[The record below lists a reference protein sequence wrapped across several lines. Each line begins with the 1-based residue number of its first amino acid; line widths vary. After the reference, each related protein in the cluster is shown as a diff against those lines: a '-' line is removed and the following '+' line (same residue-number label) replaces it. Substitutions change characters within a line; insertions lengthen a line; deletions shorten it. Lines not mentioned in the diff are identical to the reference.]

1 MFHKKRFFSCKY
13 SMNKDKRQ
21 VKAIISC
28 FCAVVFLFPL
38 ITPAE
43 TITIPDVNL
52 RAAIEEALGKT
63 SGATI
68 TADDMASLKVL
79 QADDS
84 GISDLTGL
92 DSASRLRTLLLNH
105 NTITDLSPLSGLTQ
119 LRHLKLNHNL
129 TLSDLSPL
137 SSLPNLDV
145 LHTEVNTIS
154 DLLPLTE
161 LFSLHEL
168 RLGGN
173 IIEDLSPIAGLHNL
187 RNISIGNNLIT
198 DLTPLKDL
206 KKLEWIVMSGN
217 PPADLT
223 PLSGLLSLRS
233 IHSWGTPILDL
244 APLKDLPK
252 LRVLDICG
260 GDITDISALAEMTTL
275 TEIYLVGNDIT
286 DISALASLT
295 NLTRLNLNENEI
307 VDISPVVNLRN
318 LRWFSF
324 LDNAVSDTSVID
336 ALSERGVVLV
346 YHNNPV
352 FPSGGAK
359 IVGPWLW
366 ILVPGDRI
374 AEGDALSVESD
385 GRGTEQK
392 VATVGASEG
401 KRVGNNVWTADTIAP
416 SGGNNIGEMLKRQGV
431 GHNGIVYGSAT
442 IESPREQQTRMFVG
456 HRDGIRLWLNGEVIY
471 QKNNGHHRQGYHT
484 FISVTLKAGTNVL
497 LVGLDNHHVDQFHA
511 SFGFDVDTDYTV
523 NEPISR
529 DTIPAYDV
537 NEDGQI
543 SILDL
548 ILVGQDYGKSPP
560 VNARADV
567 NGDGRVNIT
576 DIVLVAGHLGE
587 ITGIPAAPELLTH
600 NSLSSTQ
607 LSFWIKTAETEDDGS
622 LVFRQGIANL
632 QRLLT
637 PLPPQQTTLLAN
649 YPNPFNPETWIPYQ
663 LAAAADVTLTIY
675 AVDGERVRTLAL
687 GHQAA
692 GIYQTQKRAAYWDGK
707 NELGEPVASGLYFYT
722 LTADDFTA
730 TRRMLILK

>member
-1 MFHKKRFFSCKY
+1 MKY
-13 SMNKDKRQ
+13 VLMVLVIILFCIPSLSAQ
-21 VKAIISC
+21 VID
-28 FCAVVFLFPL
+28 
-38 ITPAE
+38 
-43 TITIPDVNL
+43 IPDENL
-52 RAAIEEALGKT
+52 RSAITETLGKT
-63 SGATI
+63 PGTPI
-68 TADDMASLKVL
+68 TALEMGALKVL
-79 QADDS
+79 RANDR

-92 DSASRLRTLLLNH
+92 ETASRLQELHLNR
-105 NTITDLSPLSGLTQ
+105 NTINDLSPLSGLKKLYQ
-119 LRHLKLNHNL
+119 LDLNHNV

-137 SSLPNLDV
+137 SSISNLNV
-145 LHTEVNTIS
+145 LNIEHNTIS
-154 DLLPLTE
+154 DLSPLSKLTT
-161 LFSLHEL
+161 LHHI
-168 RLGGN
+168 RLAGN
-173 IIEDLSPIAGLHNL
+173 IISDLSPVAGLHNL
-187 RNISIGNNLIT
+187 RALAIGDNLIT

-206 KKLEWIVMSGN
+206 KKLEWINMSGN

-233 IHSWGTPILDL
+233 IHSWGTPIFDL
-244 APLKDLPK
+244 SPLADLPK

-260 GDITDISALAEMTTL
+260 GEISDISALAEMTTL

-286 DISALASLT
+286 DISSLASLT
-295 NLTRLNLNENEI
+295 NLTRLNLSENEI
-307 VDISPVVNLRN
+307 VDISPVVGLEN

-324 LDNAVSDTSVID
+324 LDNAVSDTSLID

-385 GRGTEQK
+385 GRGTERK

-431 GHNGIVYGSAT
+431 GNNGIVYGSAT

-456 HRDGIRLWLNGEVIY
+456 HRDGIRLYLNGEVVY
-471 QKNNGHHRQGYHT
+471 QKNSGNHRQGYHT
-484 FISVTLKAGTNVL
+484 FFPVTLKAGTNVL
-497 LVGLDNHHVDQFHA
+497 LVSLDNHPNHVNQWHA

-529 DTIPAYDV
+529 DKIPAYDV

-548 ILVGQDYGKSPP
+548 ILVGQYFGKSNPSNP
-560 VNARADV
+560 RADV
-567 NGDGRVNIT
+567 NDDGRVNIT
-576 DIVLVAGHLGE
+576 DIILVAGHLGE
-587 ITGIPAAPELLTH
+587 ITGIPDAPELLSH
-600 NSLSSTQ
+600 KGLSPTKV
-607 LSFWIKTAETEDDGS
+607 SFWIKTAQSENDGS
-622 LVFRQGIANL
+622 LAFRQGIATL

-637 PLPPQQTTLLAN
+637 TLTPQQTALLAN

-663 LAAAADVTLTIY
+663 LAAAADVTLTIS
-675 AVDGERVRTLAL
+675 AVDGGVVRTLSL
-687 GHQAA
+687 GQQPA
-692 GIYQTQKRAAYWDGK
+692 GLYQSRSRAVHWDGR
-707 NELGEPVASGLYFYT
+707 NTFGELVASGVYFYT
-722 LTADDFTA
+722 LTAGDFSA
-730 TRRMLILK
+730 TRKMLIMK

>member
-1 MFHKKRFFSCKY
+1 
-13 SMNKDKRQ
+13 MNFIC
-21 VKAIISC
+21 VLM
-28 FCAVVFLFPL
+28 AVVLLFFCIPL
-38 ITPAE
+38 LSAQVID
-43 TITIPDVNL
+43 IPDENL
-52 RAAIEEALGKT
+52 RAAITETLGKT
-63 SGATI
+63 PGTPI
-68 TADDMASLKVL
+68 TLLEMDSLKVL
-79 QADDS
+79 RADDS
-84 GISDLTGL
+84 GISNLTGL
-92 DSASRLRTLLLNH
+92 ESASRLRTLLLNH

-119 LRHLKLNHNL
+119 LHHLKLNHNV

-145 LHTEVNTIS
+145 LHIEDNTIS
-154 DLLPLTE
+154 DLSPLTA

-173 IIEDLSPIAGLHNL
+173 IIEDLSAIAGLHNL
-187 RNISIGNNLIT
+187 RSISIGNNLIT
-198 DLTPLKDL
+198 DLRALKDL
-206 KKLEWIVMSGN
+206 RKLEWIVMSGN

-260 GDITDISALAEMTTL
+260 GDISDISSLAEMTTL

-286 DISALASLT
+286 DISSLASLT
-295 NLTRLNLNENEI
+295 NLTRLNLSENDI
-307 VDISPVVNLRN
+307 VDISPVVGLGN

-324 LDNAVSDTSVID
+324 LDNAVSDTAVID
-336 ALSERGVVLV
+336 NLSEKGVVLV

-352 FPSGGAK
+352 FPRGGTK

-366 ILVPGDRI
+366 VIVPGDRI
-374 AEGDALSVESD
+374 TNGDALSVASD

-401 KRVGNNVWTADTIAP
+401 KRVGNNVWTADSIAP

-431 GHNGIVYGSAT
+431 GNNGIVYGSAT

-471 QKNNGHHRQGYHT
+471 QKNNGNHRQGYHT
-484 FISVTLKAGTNVL
+484 FFTVTLKAGTNVL
-497 LVGLDNHHVDQFHA
+497 LAGLDNHPNHFDQFHA
-511 SFGFDVDTDYTV
+511 SFGFDADTDYTV

-560 VNARADV
+560 VNARSDV

-600 NSLSSTQ
+600 KGLSPTKV
-607 LSFWIKTAETEDDGS
+607 SFWLKTAQAKDDGS
-622 LVFRQGIANL
+622 LAFRQGIAKL
-632 QRLLT
+632 QRLLIT
-637 PLPPQQTTLLAN
+637 LTPQQTALLAN

-663 LAAAADVTLTIY
+663 LAAAAEVFLTIHS
-675 AVDGERVRTLAL
+675 AEGQRVRKLSL
-687 GHQAA
+687 GDKSA
-692 GIYQTQKRAAYWDGK
+692 GIYESKSRAAYWDGK
-707 NELGEPVASGLYFYT
+707 NDLGEPVSSGLYFYT
-722 LTADDFTA
+722 LTAGDFSA
-730 TRRMLILK
+730 TRKMLIIK

>member
-1 MFHKKRFFSCKY
+1 MYMKFS
-13 SMNKDKRQ
+13 
-21 VKAIISC
+21 ISC
-28 FCAVVFLFPL
+28 VCVLLFLFPYV
-38 ITPAE
+38 ANSE
-43 TITIPDVNL
+43 VVDIPDANL
-52 RAAIEEALGKT
+52 RAAIEGTLGKT

-68 TADDMASLKVL
+68 TTDDMALMKVL
-79 QADDS
+79 RANDR

-92 DSASRLRTLLLNH
+92 ETASRLRELHLNR
-105 NTITDLSPLSGLTQ
+105 NTITDLSPLSGLKW
-119 LRHLKLNHNL
+119 LHWLELNHNV

-137 SSLPNLDV
+137 SSLPNLNG
-145 LHTEVNTIS
+145 LHVEANTIS
-154 DLLPLTE
+154 DLSPLTT
-161 LFSLHEL
+161 LDTLHDI

-173 IIEDLSPIAGLHNL
+173 IIEDLSPVAGLHNL
-187 RNISIGNNLIT
+187 RSISIGNNLIT

-223 PLSGLLSLRS
+223 PLSGLMSLRS

-260 GDITDISALAEMTTL
+260 GDISDISALAELTSL

-286 DISALASLT
+286 DISSLANLT
-295 NLTRLNLNENEI
+295 NLTRLNLSENEI
-307 VDISPVVNLRN
+307 VDISPVVGLGN

-324 LDNAVSDTSVID
+324 LNNAVSDTAVID
-336 ALSERGVVLV
+336 DLSERGVVLV

-352 FPSGGAK
+352 FPRGGTK

-366 ILVPGDRI
+366 VIVPGDRI
-374 AEGDALSVESD
+374 TEGDALSVASD
-385 GRGTEQK
+385 GRGTELK

-401 KRVGNNVWTADTIAP
+401 KRVGKNVWTADSIAP

-431 GHNGIVYGSAT
+431 GNSGIVYGSAT

-456 HRDGIRLWLNGEVIY
+456 HRDGIRLYLNGEVIY
-471 QKNNGHHRQGYHT
+471 QKNSGNHRQGYHT
-484 FISVTLKAGTNVL
+484 FFPVTLKAGTNVL
-497 LVGLDNHHVDQFHA
+497 LAGLDNHHVDQFHA

-543 SILDL
+543 NILDL
-548 ILVGQDYGKSPP
+548 ILVGQDFGKSPP
-560 VNARADV
+560 VTARSDV
-567 NGDGRVNIT
+567 NGDGSVNIT

-587 ITGIPAAPELLTH
+587 ITGIPAAPELLSH
-600 NSLSSTQ
+600 NGLSPTK
-607 LSFWIKTAETEDDGS
+607 LSFWIKTAQAKDDRS
-622 LVFRQGIANL
+622 LVFRQGITNL

-637 PLPPQQTTLLAN
+637 TITPQQTALLAN
-649 YPNPFNPETWIPYQ
+649 YPNPFNPETWIPYR
-663 LAAAADVTLTIY
+663 LATTADVTLTIY
-675 AVDGERVRTLAL
+675 SADGQLVRTLSL
-687 GHQAA
+687 GHKTA
-692 GIYQTQKRAAYWDGK
+692 GIYESKNRATYWDGK
-707 NELGEPVASGLYFYT
+707 NELGEPVSSGLYFYT
-722 LTADDFTA
+722 LTVDDFTA
-730 TRRMLILK
+730 TRKMLILK

>member
-1 MFHKKRFFSCKY
+1 MKY
-13 SMNKDKRQ
+13 VLMVFIIILFCIPLLSAQ
-21 VKAIISC
+21 V
-28 FCAVVFLFPL
+28 VD
-38 ITPAE
+38 
-43 TITIPDVNL
+43 IPDTNL
-52 RAAIEEALGKT
+52 HSAISKTLGKT
-63 SGATI
+63 PGTPI
-68 TADDMASLKVL
+68 TALEMGSLKVL
-79 QADDS
+79 RANDR

-92 DSASRLRTLLLNH
+92 ESASRLRELHLNR
-105 NTITDLSPLSGLTQ
+105 NRITDLSPLSELTQ
-119 LRHLKLNHNL
+119 LHWLELNHNV

-137 SSLPNLDV
+137 SSLSSLNG
-145 LHTEVNTIS
+145 LHIEANTIS
-154 DLLPLTE
+154 DLSPLSE
-161 LFSLHEL
+161 LTTLHDI

-173 IIEDLSPIAGLHNL
+173 IIEDLSPVAELHNL
-187 RNISIGNNLIT
+187 RSISIGNNLIT
-198 DLTPLKDL
+198 DLTALKDL

-260 GDITDISALAEMTTL
+260 GEISDISALAEMTTL

-286 DISALASLT
+286 DISSLANLT
-295 NLTRLNLNENEI
+295 NLTRLNLSEN
-307 VDISPVVNLRN
+307 DISDVSVLAGLHNLKWLAFTHN
-318 LRWFSF
+318 I
-324 LDNAVSDTSVID
+324 VSDVSSIEGLFEETVIVWHTNP
-336 ALSERGVVLV
+336 AFPRG
-346 YHNNPV
+346 
-352 FPSGGAK
+352 GTK

-366 ILVPGDRI
+366 VLVAGDRI
-374 AEGDALSVESD
+374 TDGDALSIASD

-401 KRVGNNVWTADTIAP
+401 KRVGNNVWTADSIAP

-431 GHNGIVYGSAT
+431 GNNGIVYGSAT
-442 IESPREQQTRMFVG
+442 IESPVEQQTRMFVG

-471 QKNNGHHRQGYHT
+471 QKNNGHWQEGYHVY
-484 FISVTLKAGTNVL
+484 FPVTLKAGTNVL
-497 LVGLDNHHVDQFHA
+497 LVGLDNHPNHFHQFHA
-511 SFGFDVDTDYTV
+511 SFGFDADIEYTV
-523 NEPISR
+523 NAPISR
-529 DTIPAYDV
+529 DKIPAYDV

-548 ILVGQDYGKSPP
+548 ILVGQYFGKSNPSNP
-560 VNARADV
+560 RADV

-587 ITGIPAAPELLTH
+587 ITGIPAASELFTH
-600 NSLSSTQ
+600 KGLSPTQ
-607 LSFWIKTAETEDDGS
+607 LSFWIKTAQAKDDGS

-637 PLPPQQTTLLAN
+637 TRTPQQTALLAN

-663 LAAAADVTLTIY
+663 LATAADVTLTIY
-675 AVDGERVRTLAL
+675 AVEGERVRTTKLAL

-692 GIYQTQKRAAYWDGK
+692 GIYQTQNRAAYWDGK
-707 NELGEPVASGLYFYT
+707 NDIGELVASGLYFYT

-730 TRRMLILK
+730 TRKMLIMK